1 MFPDNLFISS
11 VYLHGITSFFLEYL
25 EFVFDAVLLLDSAW
39 YTRKS
44 YLEMEKKK
52 FYEFRKKEKNSFL
65 YKVSHLAS
73 LLYFMIADSF

>member
-44 YLEMEKKK
+44 YLEMEK
-52 FYEFRKKEKNSFL
+52 NSFL
-65 YKVSHLAS
+65 YKVSNLAG